1 MHGSPRQSEAIEE
14 ANQPDG
20 RVHILRDIN
29 PADRGPYSKD
39 FREAGMGFQEQLYV
53 DENFL
58 FPCIDYAHGPLVI
71 LITQV

>member
-39 FREAGMGFQEQLYV
+39 FREAGMGYQEQLYV

-58 FPCIDYAHGPLVI
+58 LFRA
-71 LITQV
+71 LIMPMDLLLFS